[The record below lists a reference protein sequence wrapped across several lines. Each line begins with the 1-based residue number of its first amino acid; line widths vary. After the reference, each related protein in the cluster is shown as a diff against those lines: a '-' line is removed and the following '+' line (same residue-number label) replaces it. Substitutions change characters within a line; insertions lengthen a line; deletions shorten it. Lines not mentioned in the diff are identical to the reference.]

1 MGKSIKFCVL
11 KYYLNNIRAKSNDR
25 EYING
30 IVFKIL
36 PLIEHMFA
44 DLIAKWKTDSKNSER
59 LEDRDTFLRI
69 LHFGANIPY
78 WQYMELQV
86 SHINGLDHDNVWI
99 SYKYLCD
106 AKKDWLLSRDFFR
119 TKVLFHEQ
127 EKQRPKQYKNK
138 TRKNPTV
145 QQSLRDL
152 NLLDRLIEHTEIKHI
167 RGQIKKEYV
176 NWVYTR
182 VKIDCALGII
192 INEIYRTIN
201 DVPIDNII
209 PISIQLD
216 MIEEDAIL
224 CLKVVWSK
232 EITEIFTLHSIF
244 LCRKCLNLSYLS
256 QRLRPTHRYSNMS
269 KKIKEQIENK
279 GGDLYKKPCGM
290 QNTNYQKLRNKHF
303 YYESKSNQATN
314 QDLREWYGAK
324 IEPYLDDFFDYVDE
338 SKEWKKR

>member
-232 EITEIFTLHSIF
+232 EITEIFTLHSFQSIDF
-244 LCRKCLNLSYLS
+244 SKNIMQDFTTQLLDTGQTNIDTNADSGANVGKYLQRINIKDILENLFVLEKTKSKVVLKSKVMLRDIPLESIHKLFQYLGN
-256 QRLRPTHRYSNMS
+256 L
-269 KKIKEQIENK
+269 E
-279 GGDLYKKPCGM
+279 
-290 QNTNYQKLRNKHF
+290 
-303 YYESKSNQATN
+303 
-314 QDLREWYGAK
+314 
-324 IEPYLDDFFDYVDE
+324 FFGWEFD
-338 SKEWKKR
+338 